1 MAVTYVKGDVHT
13 TQHTPSGNVA
23 SGDVVVLG
31 ATNGKRARIGI
42 ALTAIAANATG
53 SVAITGCWKFP
64 KVSTAAIKQGEGVG
78 WDSSEDEVEDSSFNG
93 GAAGDVV
100 DFGMADSDAAAL
112 TTTVNV
118 WIDTP
123 GVLDVD

>member
-1 MAVTYVKGDVHT
+1 MAATYLKGDVHT
-13 TQHTPSGNVA
+13 TQYTAGADIA

-31 ATNGKRARIGI
+31 STHTKRARVGV
-42 ALTAIAANATG
+42 ALTAIANGSTG
-53 SVAITGCWKFP
+53 SVAITGCWTFP
-64 KVSTAAIKQGEGVG
+64 KVSAAVIKHGEGVG
-78 WDSSEDEVEDSSFNG
+78 WDASAEAVDDNAFAG

-112 TTTVNV
+112 VLSVNV

-123 GVLDVD
+123 GVLTTS

>member
-1 MAVTYVKGDVHT
+1 MAATYVKGDVHT
-13 TQHTPSGNVA
+13 TQYTAGANIA

-31 ATNGKRARIGI
+31 STHSKRARVGV
-42 ALTAIAANATG
+42 ALTAIASGSTG
-53 SVAITGCWKFP
+53 SVAISGCWKFP
-64 KVSTAAIKQGEGVG
+64 KVSAADISHGEGVG
-78 WDSSEDEVEDSSFNG
+78 WDDSAEEVEDSGFAG
-93 GAAGDVV
+93 GAANDVV

-123 GVLDVD
+123 GVLTTS